1 MQSID
6 ILDLRSQPLQAAVA
20 QVLAQLNTLPAD
32 QPLELLLDQDASA
45 LRQAL
50 QAEVG
55 PLAWA
60 DMPAGRVRL
69 AKPSQS
75 LRSDSCCSGGA
86 CCG

>member
-1 MQSID
+1 MHPID
-6 ILDLRSQPLQAAVA
+6 TLDLRTQPLPAAVA
-20 QVLAQLNTLPAD
+20 QALARLNTLPAD

-45 LRQAL
+45 LRAAL
-50 QAEVG
+50 QAQTG

-69 AKPSQS
+69 AKPSQA
-75 LRSDSCCSGGA
+75 LASDSCCSGGA